1 MTPWLALLLVT
12 AQPSATGF
20 TEHGRAFVTLLT
32 CAEYT
37 IGFTDLEKQRLMN
50 LAFDLSD
57 GAKALAS
64 EDDLSFVIG
73 MTEQQEL
80 LAEQASKVPSHTYNS
95 LNAQVSAYLDKASC
109 KATEQSA
116 QALLGTLTQQLLK

>member
-1 MTPWLALLLVT
+1 M
-12 AQPSATGF
+12 
-20 TEHGRAFVTLLT
+20 
-32 CAEYT
+32 
-37 IGFTDLEKQRLMN
+37 D

-57 GAKALAS
+57 DAKALAS

-109 KATEQSA
+109 QTTVQSA
-116 QALLGTLTQQLLK
+116 QALLEALKERLPE

>member
-20 TEHGRAFVTLLT
+20 TEHGKAFVTLLS

-80 LAEQASKVPSHTYNS
+80 LAEQASTVPSHIYNS

-116 QALLGTLTQQLLK
+116 QALLDALKQRLPE

>member
-20 TEHGRAFVTLLT
+20 TEQGRAFVTLLS

-80 LAEQASKVPSHTYNS
+80 VAEQASTVPSHIYNS

-116 QALLGTLTQQLLK
+116 QALLDALKQRLPE